1 MLHAG
6 KQNPDVGVIDIKIKV
21 ETIYLLNITLSI
33 DVSTIYVLVLFP
45 EETTESHKDSWKYT
59 D

>member
-21 ETIYLLNITLSI
+21 ETIYLLNIILSV

-45 EETTESHKDSWKYT
+45 EETTESHKDS
-59 D
+59 